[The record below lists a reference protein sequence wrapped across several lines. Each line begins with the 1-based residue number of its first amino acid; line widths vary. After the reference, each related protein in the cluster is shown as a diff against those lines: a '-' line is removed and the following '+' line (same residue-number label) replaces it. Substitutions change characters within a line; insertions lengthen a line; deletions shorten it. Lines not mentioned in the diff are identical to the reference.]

1 MKKCKIRLTDDSKK
15 FMSMLEID
23 DVKAMIQELQNRGLE
38 TDIFKLIPVAM
49 GCIKSLY
56 LPTSSSRIHQRSNS
70 TWSYSYYDVTME
82 ICENRRVPY
91 NYYTENSAFYDVWVD
106 FKAFNDLD
114 SFYVVGIYLSDIYS
128 ISEDNKQNV
137 RTHMYVKE
145 YNRKFLRRRN

>member
-49 GCIKSLY
+49 GCIK
-56 LPTSSSRIHQRSNS
+56 NS
-70 TWSYSYYDVTME
+70 TWSYYDVTME
-82 ICENRRVPY
+82 ICKNARVPY
-91 NYYTENSAFYDVWVD
+91 NYYTENSAIYDVWVE

-114 SFYVVGIYLSDIYS
+114 GFYVVGICLSDILS
-128 ISEDNKQNV
+128 ITEDNKQEV
-137 RTHMYVKE
+137 RIYMYVRE
-145 YNRKFLRRRN
+145 YNRM